1 MSKITSTIWTIEPHT
16 EAKHAILRKYL
27 DAWLPIISRWNGRVI
42 YIDGFA
48 GPGEY
53 IGGKEGS
60 PVIAIKA
67 VMEHK
72 LKLRMTAE
80 FMFIFIEDNA
90 ARCEYLQTKLGE
102 LKLHSNLKYEC
113 ICGKFEDAI
122 KQILSQ
128 LDDQKKRLAPS
139 FVFID
144 PFGYSGIPFILIKRI
159 MENTHCEV
167 FITFM
172 YEEINRFAQDTK
184 SDGIL
189 DQTFGTDK
197 WREVR
202 KETDSNKRCYFLHDL
217 YKNQLQHEAGIK
229 FVRSFKMIN
238 SMNKPDYFLFFG
250 TNEITGLK
258 KMKEAMWR
266 VDETG
271 SFQFS
276 DATYDPN
283 QSFLFELEPN
293 FVKLKN
299 IILKNFK
306 GKTVSVE
313 ELENF
318 ILTETPF
325 TQNHYKRS
333 ILAKMEQAHPSE
345 IKVQCKGS
353 KRKKGTFPA
362 QTIIQFL

>member
-1 MSKITSTIWTIEPHT
+1 MSKITATIWEIEPHT

-27 DAWLPIISRWNGRVI
+27 DAWLPIISRWNGRVV

-53 IGGKEGS
+53 VGGKEGS

-67 VMEHK
+67 VIEHK
-72 LKLRMTAE
+72 LKIQMTAE
-80 FMFIFIEDNA
+80 FMFIFVEADKE
-90 ARCEYLQTKLGE
+90 RCEYLQAKL
-102 LKLHSNLKYEC
+102 KSIKISSNLKYEC
-113 ICGKFEDAI
+113 ICGKFEDAV
-122 KQILSQ
+122 KKLLNQ
-128 LDDQKKRLAPS
+128 LNEQKTRLAPS

-144 PFGYSGIPFILIKRI
+144 PFGYSGIPFSLIKRI
-159 MENTHCEV
+159 MENPNCEV

-184 SDGIL
+184 SDKIL
-189 DQTFGTDK
+189 DETFGTDK
-197 WREVR
+197 WRDVR
-202 KETDSNKRCYFLHDL
+202 KETDPNKRCYYLHDL

-238 SMNKPDYFLFFG
+238 NMNRTDYFLFFG
-250 TNEITGLK
+250 TNELTGLK

-283 QSFLFELEPN
+283 QAFLFELEPN
-293 FVKLKN
+293 YVKLKN

-306 GKTVSVE
+306 GKAVSVE
-313 ELENF
+313 ELENY

-325 TQNHYKRS
+325 TQNHYKRA
-333 ILAKMEQAHPSE
+333 ILAKMEKANPPE
-345 IKVQCKGS
+345 IKVKS
-353 KRKKGTFPA
+353 KDPKRKRGTFPP